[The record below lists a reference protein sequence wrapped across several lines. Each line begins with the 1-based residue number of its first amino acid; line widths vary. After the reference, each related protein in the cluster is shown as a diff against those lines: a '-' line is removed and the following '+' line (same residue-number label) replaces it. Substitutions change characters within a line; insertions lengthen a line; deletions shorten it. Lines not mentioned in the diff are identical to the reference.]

1 MDIGYVFLSAGISAL
16 VTIILGLMIKR
27 PIEKRAEA
35 AEKRAEEE
43 RKMALAMAQE
53 EKKKQEA
60 LMKGVQAVLR
70 DRLLQGY
77 RHYESKG
84 YADYD
89 DRSNMENM
97 YSAYH
102 NLGENGIMD
111 DMHDKFLELPQHD
124 KGGENHD

>member
-1 MDIGYVFLSAGISAL
+1 MGIGQVFLSAGISAL
-16 VTIILGLMIKR
+16 VTIILGLILKR
-27 PIEKRAEA
+27 PIEKRADA
-35 AEKRAEEE
+35 AERRAEEE
-43 RKMALAMAQE
+43 RKTAVAMARE

-60 LMKGVQAVLR
+60 VMKGVQAMLR

-97 YSAYH
+97 YNAYH
-102 NLGENGIMD
+102 NLGKNGIMD
-111 DMHDKFLELPQHD
+111 DMHTKFLTLPQHD